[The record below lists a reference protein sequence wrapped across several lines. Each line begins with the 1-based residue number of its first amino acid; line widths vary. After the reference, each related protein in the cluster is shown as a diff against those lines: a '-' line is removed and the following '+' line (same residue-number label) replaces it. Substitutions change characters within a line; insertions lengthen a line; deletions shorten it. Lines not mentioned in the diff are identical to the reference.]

1 MGVYCGIDWAE
12 GHHDIAVVD
21 DTGTLLAK
29 RRISDDPAGLA
40 VLLQVLAECGD
51 GREEPVPVAI
61 ETARGLLVAA
71 LRASGR
77 SVYAINPFSASRYR
91 DRHSASGRKSDHGDA
106 MVLANVLR
114 TDRAGHRPLPDDS
127 ELAQA
132 ITVLARAQ
140 QDAVWDRQQLANRLR
155 SLLKDYFPAAL
166 VAFQGRRSGRAEPE
180 ARAVLTAAASPA
192 QAARLTRPQLRR
204 LLIRAGRQRY
214 VEFEVARLRE
224 ALRADALHHPD
235 LVEQAM
241 GRHALALLGQL
252 DAACQAVG
260 ALTAATEEHFARHPY
275 AEIIT
280 SFPGLGIVNGAR
292 LLGEIG
298 DDPDRF
304 ADPTALKAYAG
315 AAPVTRA
322 SGRSRAV
329 LHRRVKNQRLA
340 SVGYQW
346 AFATLIPS
354 PGARAHYD
362 RRRTRGDRHN
372 AALRHLHNRLLG
384 CLHHCLQQGQ
394 RYDEPQ
400 AFGHLPPTTSR
411 QDSLE
416 PPAPCATLRPD
427 SPVPDA
433 AD

>member
-21 DTGTLLAK
+21 DTGALLAK

-40 VLLQVLAECGD
+40 VLLQVLADCGD
-51 GREEPVPVAI
+51 TSAEPVPVAI
-61 ETARGLLVAA
+61 ETARGLLVAT

-77 SVYAINPFSASRYR
+77 PVYAINPFSASRYR
-91 DRHSASGRKSDHGDA
+91 DRHSASGHKSDHGDA

-114 TDRAGHRPLPDDS
+114 TDRAAHRPLPDDS

-140 QDAVWDRQQLANRLR
+140 QDAVWDRQQLGNRLR

-166 VAFQGRRSGRAEPE
+166 VAFHGRRSGLAEPE
-180 ARAVLTAAASPA
+180 ARLVLTAAASPT

-204 LLIRAGRQRY
+204 LLVRAGRQRY

-224 ALRADALHHPD
+224 AFRVDALHHPD

-241 GRHALALLGQL
+241 SRHALALLGQL
-252 DAACQAVG
+252 DAACQAVE
-260 ALTAATEEHFARHPY
+260 ALTAVTEEHFERHPH

-280 SFPGLGIVNGAR
+280 SFPGLSTVSGAR
-292 LLGEIG
+292 LLAEIG
-298 DDPDRF
+298 DDPSRF
-304 ADPTALKAYAG
+304 IDPAALKAYAG

-362 RRRTRGDRHN
+362 RRRARGDRHN
-372 AALRHLHNRLLG
+372 AALRNLHNRLLG
-384 CLHHCLQQGQ
+384 CLHHCLHERQPYNEQH
-394 RYDEPQ
+394 
-400 AFGHLPPTTSR
+400 AFAGV
-411 QDSLE
+411 Q
-416 PPAPCATLRPD
+416 PA
-427 SPVPDA
+427 A
-433 AD
+433 A